1 MKRGGA
7 GVQKEKGRFRKSQFA
22 MLKLMGVFFLIGLLL
37 YAYLAIT
44 APHDRPNAANGVM
57 DAADWDFA
65 EKGSIPLNGEW
76 MFYPGLLTPEDF
88 RRNPDLADQ
97 GTRVEL
103 PGSWDSYMSENGVKG
118 IGAGTYRLEIK
129 LRESG
134 MYGLRMKKVR
144 LSSKVFMNGE
154 VLGGTGVTADNEE
167 DFVPSNLPFF
177 SVGRGEAGTT
187 ELLIQVSN
195 YIRLVKNG
203 MSQAPEFGF
212 AEQVMNSRDRSRLED
227 MALVTAMLVFGIYF
241 AGMFRQWREER
252 HYVYLSLFCLSMG
265 LFFSIDNEILA
276 ALVVPHISFIWL
288 HKLLFILAVLCFLFF
303 IQYMSSFLQDKVGV
317 IRRGLPWVAVLYIAL
332 IMLLSN
338 DALRM
343 TLWPNLI
350 FQTIAFLSMFYLLY
364 RGFARNSP
372 VTVYLAMVAV
382 FMMVT
387 AISAQFRYQ
396 MARDNA
402 TIAILSPLLLV
413 LSQALLANFRTQ
425 KIMDHSRQLS
435 EQLLEYDKQKDE
447 FLARTSHELRTPLHG
462 MINLS
467 QILLDDRKEPLSAAH
482 REQIRM
488 LNLSGRR
495 LADLVQDIMDLNLI
509 RTGEIRIRRTAVD
522 LVLAVR
528 LVLDMLAVS
537 MVKKEVEIRNELAE
551 DLPLLSA
558 DENRVKQI
566 LHNLAENALKFTD
579 RGYVRI
585 FARVEG
591 NMMAISVEDTGC
603 GIAERAL
610 DRIFQPFQQAEEA
623 VWNPGV
629 GLGLSITR
637 QLVELQG
644 GAIVVRSEPGKGSR
658 FTFTL
663 PISRAAAP
671 QVRGSSAEE
680 TAAKF
685 SPAELS
691 AGPLAIRS
699 YEASGKEGLVLL
711 VDDEEANLKVLM
723 EVAASMDWGYK
734 AFTGGADA
742 LVWLEGAGRPE
753 LVLLDLMM
761 PVISGLDI
769 CREIRKRYSHA
780 ELPVLMLTASGRQED
795 VVAAFEAGTNDILQ
809 KPFELAELRARA
821 ESLLAMRRAS
831 QHAVRNEMEYL
842 QAQITPH
849 FLYNSLNSLIGLSYK
864 DPDKLR
870 ETIYQL
876 TTYLRAKF
884 TYSFQQERLPLQDE
898 LEVVRAYLAIE
909 QLRFGSRLQ
918 ISIECDPDA
927 DCMMPPL
934 LLQPLVE
941 NAVRHGIG
949 QKPEGGRVDIRVEK
963 LQQGTRFTVTD
974 DGSGMTPERLE
985 TIKLGQAAG
994 VGIRN
999 VSRRLQMLYG
1009 ERLWIESIQDKG
1021 TVFTFQLPE
1030 EPYIP

>member
-1 MKRGGA
+1 
-7 GVQKEKGRFRKSQFA
+7 
-22 MLKLMGVFFLIGLLL
+22 MLKLMGVLFLAGLLL
-37 YAYLAIT
+37 YTYQVIT
-44 APHDRPNAANGVM
+44 APHDRPRAAGGVL
-57 DAADWDFA
+57 DAADWDFSA
-65 EKGSIPLNGEW
+65 EGAIPLSGEW

-88 RRNPDLADQ
+88 RRDADLAGQ
-97 GTRVEL
+97 GTRIML
-103 PGSWDSYMSENGVKG
+103 PGSWDSYMSEGGVQG
-118 IGAGTYRLEIK
+118 IGSGTYRLEIK
-129 LRESG
+129 LRDPG
-134 MYGLRMKKVR
+134 MYGVRLKKVR
-144 LSSKVFMNGE
+144 LSSRVFLNGE
-154 VLGGTGVTADNEE
+154 ELGGTGKTADNEK

-177 SVGRGEAGTT
+177 AVGKGEAGTA

-195 YIRLVKNG
+195 YMLMTKNG

-212 AEQVMNSRDRSRLED
+212 AEQVMNNRDRSRLED
-227 MALVTAMLVFGIYF
+227 MALVTAMLVFGFYF
-241 AGMFRQWREER
+241 TGMFRQWREER
-252 HYVYLSLFCLSMG
+252 HFMYLSLFCLSTG
-265 LFFSIDNEILA
+265 FFFSIDNEILA
-276 ALVVPHISFIWL
+276 ALVVPQLPFIWL
-288 HKLLFILAVLCFLFF
+288 HKLLFVLAVLSFYFF
-303 IQYMSSFLQDKVGV
+303 ILYMSSFLQDRVGV
-317 IRRGLPWVAVLYIAL
+317 IRRGLPWVLAAYIGLVVLL
-332 IMLLSN
+332 PN
-338 DALRM
+338 DALRI
-343 TLWPNLI
+343 TFWPNLL
-350 FQTIAFLSMFYLLY
+350 FQTIAFLAIFYLLY
-364 RGFARNSP
+364 RGFVHNSP
-372 VTVYLAMVAV
+372 VVWYLALVAV
-382 FMMVT
+382 FMTVT
-387 AISAQFRYQ
+387 AVSAQFRYQ

-413 LSQALLANFRTQ
+413 FSQALLANFRAQ
-425 KIMDHSRQLS
+425 QIMDRSRQLS

-482 REQIRM
+482 REQVRM

-537 MVKKEVEIRNELAE
+537 MVKKNVELQNELAE
-551 DLPLLSA
+551 DLPLLYA

-566 LHNLAENALKFTD
+566 LHNLAENALKFTEQ
-579 RGYVRI
+579 GYVRI
-585 FARVEG
+585 SARVEG
-591 NMMAISVEDTGC
+591 GMMAVSVEDTGC
-603 GIAERAL
+603 GIPEKAL
-610 DRIFQPFQQAEEA
+610 DRIFQPFQQAEGA

-644 GAIVVRSEPGKGSR
+644 GTIAVRSEPGMGSC

-663 PISRAAAP
+663 PIARSA
-671 QVRGSSAEE
+671 QSYVRLVSTKK
-680 TAAKF
+680 TADDYLAV
-685 SPAELS
+685 ELP
-691 AGPLAIRS
+691 AGPRTIRS
-699 YEASGKEGLVLL
+699 FEAAGKEGMVLL

-723 EVAASMDWGYK
+723 EVASSMGWGYK

-821 ESLLAMRRAS
+821 ESLLAMKRAS
-831 QHAVRNEMEYL
+831 RHAVQNEMEYL

-884 TYSFQQERLPLQDE
+884 TYSFQQERVPLQEE

-918 ISIECDPDA
+918 VSIEIDSDT

-949 QKPEGGRVDIRVEK
+949 QKPEGGKVEIYVK
-963 LQQGTRFTVTD
+963 RLGHGTRFTVSD
-974 DGSGMTPERLE
+974 NGAGMTPDRLDI
-985 TIKLGQAAG
+985 IKLGQAAG

-1009 ERLWIESIQDKG
+1009 ERLWIESVQDEG
-1021 TVFTFQLPE
+1021 TVVTFHLPE
-1030 EPYIP
+1030 EPYIS

>member
-1 MKRGGA
+1 MTEEAA
-7 GVQKEKGRFRKSQFA
+7 GVRKEGGRLRQSQLA
-22 MLKLMGVFFLIGLLL
+22 MLKLMGVLFLAGLLL
-37 YAYLAIT
+37 AAYQAIT
-44 APHDRPNAANGVM
+44 APHDRPQAVNGVL
-57 DAADWDFA
+57 DASGWDFA
-65 EKGSIPLNGEW
+65 GGGTIPLSGEW
-76 MFYPGLLTPEDF
+76 MFYPGLLAPEDF
-88 RRNPDLADQ
+88 RRNPDLAGQ
-97 GTRVEL
+97 GMRVRL
-103 PGSWDSYMSENGVKG
+103 PGKWDSYMSENGVSG
-118 IGAGTYRLEIK
+118 VGAGTYRLEIN
-129 LRESG
+129 LRDPG

-144 LSSKVFMNGE
+144 LSSKVFLNGE
-154 VLGGTGVTADNEE
+154 YLGGTGVTADNKK
-167 DFVPSNLPFF
+167 DFVPSNLPLFAA
-177 SVGRGEAGTT
+177 GRAEAGTV
-187 ELLIQVSN
+187 ELVVQVSN
-195 YIRLVKNG
+195 YIRLFKNG

-212 AEQVMNSRDRSRLED
+212 AEQVMNNRDRSRLED
-227 MALVTAMLVFGIYF
+227 MAMVTAMLVFGFYF
-241 AGMFRQWREER
+241 AGMFRQWRQER
-252 HYVYLSLFCLSMG
+252 HYMYLSLFCLSTG

-276 ALVVPHISFIWL
+276 SLVLPQFPFIWL
-288 HKLLFILAVLCFLFF
+288 QKLLYILGVLCFYFF
-303 IQYMSSFLQDKVGV
+303 VQYMSSFLQDRVGI
-317 IRRGLPWVAVLYIAL
+317 IRRGLPWALALYIGIVLVVPNEAFRFSL
-332 IMLLSN
+332 G
-338 DALRM
+338 
-343 TLWPNLI
+343 PNLL
-350 FQTIAFLSMFYLLY
+350 FQSIALLAVFYLLY
-364 RGFARNSP
+364 REFARSSP
-372 VTVYLAMVAV
+372 IAWYLALVAV
-382 FMMVT
+382 FMVVT
-387 AISAQFRYQ
+387 AASAQYRYQ

-413 LSQALLANFRTQ
+413 FSQALLANYRAQ
-425 KIMDHSRQLS
+425 QIMDRSRDLS

-467 QILLDDRKEPLSAAH
+467 QILLDDRKEPLSPGH
-482 REQIRM
+482 REQVRM

-522 LVLAVR
+522 LGLAVR
-528 LVLDMLAVS
+528 LVLDMLSVS
-537 MVKKEVEIRNELAE
+537 MVKKNVEIKNELAE
-551 DLPLLSA
+551 DLPLLYA
-558 DENRVKQI
+558 DENRLKQV
-566 LHNLAENALKFTD
+566 LHNLAENALKFTE

-585 FARVEG
+585 SARVEG
-591 NMMAISVEDTGC
+591 SRMAVSVEDTGC
-603 GIAERAL
+603 GIAPKAM
-610 DRIFQPFQQAEEA
+610 DRIFQPFQQGEDTG
-623 VWNPGV
+623 WNPGV

-637 QLVELQG
+637 QLVELQEG
-644 GAIVVRSEPGKGSR
+644 TITVRSEPGMGSC

-663 PISRAAAP
+663 PIARSSRSVRAGAAELPAAALP
-671 QVRGSSAEE
+671 ANPGAVRSFE
-680 TAAKF
+680 AA
-685 SPAELS
+685 
-691 AGPLAIRS
+691 
-699 YEASGKEGLVLL
+699 GKEGLVLL
-711 VDDEEANLKVLM
+711 VDDEETNLKVLM
-723 EVAASMDWGYK
+723 EVASSMDWGYK
-734 AFTGGADA
+734 AFTAGADA

-761 PVISGLDI
+761 PLISGLDI

-821 ESLLAMRRAS
+821 ESLLAMKRAS
-831 QHAVRNEMEYL
+831 RHAVQNEMEYL

-884 TYSFQQERLPLQDE
+884 TYSFQQERVPLQEE

-909 QLRFGSRLQ
+909 QLRFGPRLQ
-918 ISIECDPDA
+918 VSIEIDPDT

-949 QKPEGGRVDIRVEK
+949 QKPEGGTVDIRVK
-963 LQQGTRFTVTD
+963 RQGGGTRFTVSD
-974 DGSGMTPERLE
+974 NGAGMSPDRLE

-1009 ERLWIESIQDKG
+1009 ERLWIESVQQEG
-1021 TVFTFQLPE
+1021 TIFTFQLPE
-1030 EPYIP
+1030 EPYIS

>member
-1 MKRGGA
+1 MTEQAAGTRAKGGRLR
-7 GVQKEKGRFRKSQFA
+7 QSQFA
-22 MLKLMGVFFLIGLLL
+22 MLKLIGVLFLAGLLL
-37 YAYLAIT
+37 YAYQAIT
-44 APHDRPNAANGVM
+44 APHDRPNAADGVL
-57 DAADWDFA
+57 DAGNWDFA
-65 EKGSIPLNGEW
+65 GEGPIPLSGEW

-88 RRNPDLADQ
+88 RRNPELAGQ
-97 GTRVEL
+97 GMRVRL
-103 PGSWDSYMSENGVKG
+103 PGNWDSYMAENGVRG
-118 IGAGTYRLEIK
+118 MGAGTYRLEIK
-129 LRESG
+129 LRDSG

-144 LSSKVFMNGE
+144 LSSKVFLNGE
-154 VLGGTGVTADNEE
+154 YLGGTGETADNER
-167 DFVPSNLPFF
+167 DFVPSNLPFYG
-177 SVGRGEAGTT
+177 VGRGEAGTA
-187 ELLIQVSN
+187 ELLVQVSN
-195 YIRLVKNG
+195 YILMTKNG
-203 MSQAPEFGF
+203 MSQAPEFGY
-212 AEQVMNSRDRSRLED
+212 AEQVMNNRDRSRLED
-227 MALVTAMLVFGIYF
+227 MALVTAMLVFGFYF

-252 HYVYLSLFCLSMG
+252 HYMYLSLFCLSTG

-276 ALVVPHISFIWL
+276 SLVVPQLPFIWL
-288 HKLLFILAVLCFLFF
+288 HKLLFILAVLSFYFF
-303 IQYMSSFLQDKVGV
+303 VLYMSSFLQERVGI
-317 IRRGLPWVAVLYIAL
+317 IRRGLPWILAAYIGMVVLL
-332 IMLLSN
+332 PN
-338 DALRM
+338 EALRM
-343 TLWPNLI
+343 TFWPNLV
-350 FQTIAFLSMFYLLY
+350 FQGIAFLAIFYLLY
-364 RGFARNSP
+364 RGFARSSP
-372 VTVYLAMVAV
+372 VAWYLAMVAV
-382 FMMVT
+382 FMAVT
-387 AISAQFRYQ
+387 AVSAQFRYQ

-413 LSQALLANFRTQ
+413 FSQALLANFRAQ
-425 KIMDHSRQLS
+425 QIMDRSRRLS

-482 REQIRM
+482 REQLRM

-522 LVLAVR
+522 LGLAVR

-537 MVKKEVEIRNELAE
+537 MVKKNVELKNELAD
-551 DLPLLSA
+551 DLPLLYA
-558 DENRVKQI
+558 DENRLKQI
-566 LHNLAENALKFTD
+566 LHNLAENALKFTE

-585 FARVEG
+585 SARVVDG
-591 NMMAISVEDTGC
+591 MMAISVEDTGC
-603 GIAERAL
+603 GIHAKAL
-610 DRIFQPFQQAEEA
+610 DRIFQPFQQAEGA
-623 VWNPGV
+623 GWNPGV

-637 QLVELQG
+637 QLVELQDG
-644 GAIVVRSEPGKGSR
+644 TITVRSEPGMGSC

-663 PISRAAAP
+663 PIARSALSYARTLGAGETELPEAEHPARPRTVRSFEAA
-671 QVRGSSAEE
+671 
-680 TAAKF
+680 
-685 SPAELS
+685 
-691 AGPLAIRS
+691 
-699 YEASGKEGLVLL
+699 GKEGLVLL
-711 VDDEEANLKVLM
+711 VDDEEANLNVLM
-723 EVAASMDWGYK
+723 EVAASMGWGYK

-821 ESLLAMRRAS
+821 ESLLAMKRAS
-831 QHAVRNEMEYL
+831 RHAVQNEMEYL

-884 TYSFQQERLPLQDE
+884 TYSFQQERVPLQEE

-909 QLRFGSRLQ
+909 QLRFGPRLQ
-918 ISIECDPDA
+918 VSIEIDPDT

-949 QKPEGGRVDIRVEK
+949 QKPEGGKVEIRVK
-963 LQQGTRFTVTD
+963 RRGGGTSFTVSD
-974 DGSGMTPERLE
+974 NGAGMSLERLE
-985 TIKLGQAAG
+985 TIKLGQASG

-1009 ERLWIESIQDKG
+1009 ERLWIESVQHEG

-1030 EPYIP
+1030 EPYIS